1 MQENSNQKM
10 IQEALRLAN
19 TPTGQQL
26 LALLQQKGG
35 NDLETA
41 MNHATS
47 GDYDAAKQALAKLM
61 ADPQAQELLNKLG
74 R

>member
-1 MQENSNQKM
+1 MQENSNQFL

-26 LALLQQKGG
+26 LALLQKNGG
-35 NDLETA
+35 DDLNKA
-41 MNHATS
+41 MNSAAA
-47 GDYDAAKQALAKLM
+47 GNYDQAKQTLSALLTDPEAKK
-61 ADPQAQELLNKLG
+61 LLEQLG

>member
-1 MQENSNQKM
+1 MQENSNQFL

-26 LALLQQKGG
+26 LALLQKNGG
-35 NDLETA
+35 DDLNKA
-41 MNHATS
+41 MNSAAA
-47 GDYDAAKQALAKLM
+47 GNYDQAKQTLSALLTDPEAKK
-61 ADPQAQELLNKLG
+61 LLDQLG